1 MVINFT
7 LQATHD
13 IQTQR
18 RWCGGGRT
26 DGGDLFIELMRCDD
40 ECARLDQ
47 VTGPRSFFSS
57 LTYTCCAVIIT
68 LSGGGGAA
76 RWEERT
82 LLIVFIPDAYRSLKP
97 YSSSVFQFLHWG
109 MAVVVVRSHCEGVK
123 TTTVLSPHMF
133 NHALVEETGN
143 LITTTTYT
151 SDGQTFNK
159 KGKWGESRRW
169 FLHILNRA
177 VVNGKVIRIVT
188 CGGRDVML

>member
-1 MVINFT
+1 MYSTVRSPFDSRPLRRTTIAQSPVVINFT

-47 VTGPRSFFSS
+47 VTGPLSFFGS

-76 RWEERT
+76 R
-82 LLIVFIPDAYRSLKP
+82 
-97 YSSSVFQFLHWG
+97 
-109 MAVVVVRSHCEGVK
+109 
-123 TTTVLSPHMF
+123 
-133 NHALVEETGN
+133 
-143 LITTTTYT
+143 
-151 SDGQTFNK
+151 
-159 KGKWGESRRW
+159 
-169 FLHILNRA
+169 
-177 VVNGKVIRIVT
+177 
-188 CGGRDVML
+188 